1 MSSGYHHDSFAK
13 GQAFEDYV
21 QKRLFPEKDY
31 ELLHQTNAFDQN
43 SQRYI
48 GDSRLP
54 DFRFKHILTG
64 KEFHIEAKYR
74 TRPFQDAYDI
84 LSETQVATFKTV
96 HTPQIPVYIVLGYGG
111 RANWPDY
118 VSLIPYA
125 IYQDQ
130 SIPVPVA
137 YQHRMNRSSV
147 NIDLIHTAAPS
158 TDKTLETPTS
168 TASEASEVPTSSK
181 STRPR
186 KGALKYWISGIAAL
200 LILALIA
207 VGFSNTSA
215 SPQEQLQERIA
226 TYYQLSDANDL
237 TALVDY
243 ISPEMED
250 WYGISNPTPQQVMD
264 NIKDYRAKWPYSETN
279 VDWKVF
285 DVTPKQNGQYY
296 ATYTLEYKVKS
307 QTNSP
312 WRSYDLNLITVW
324 DEEMRLVSINELK
337 D

>member
-43 SQRYI
+43 SQRYV

-74 TRPFQDAYDI
+74 TKPFQDSYDI

-111 RANWPDY
+111 RATYPDY

-125 IYQDQ
+125 VYQD
-130 SIPVPVA
+130 
-137 YQHRMNRSSV
+137 
-147 NIDLIHTAAPS
+147 LIQTASPS
-158 TDKTLETPTS
+158 TEETFETPALKES
-168 TASEASEVPTSSK
+168 KASDASNTPVSK
-181 STRPR
+181 PH
-186 KGALKYWISGIAAL
+186 KGTLKYWISGVAAL
-200 LILALIA
+200 VILALFA
-207 VGFSNTSA
+207 VGFSNTSTT
-215 SPQEQLQERIA
+215 PNEQLQARIA

-237 TALVDY
+237 TRLVDY
-243 ISPEMED
+243 ISPEME
-250 WYGISNPTPQQVMD
+250 Y
-264 NIKDYRAKWPYSETN
+264 
-279 VDWKVF
+279 
-285 DVTPKQNGQYY
+285 
-296 ATYTLEYKVKS
+296 
-307 QTNSP
+307 
-312 WRSYDLNLITVW
+312 
-324 DEEMRLVSINELK
+324 
-337 D
+337 

>member
-1 MSSGYHHDSFAK
+1 MSYGYNHDSFEK

-31 ELLHQTNAFDQN
+31 ELLHQTNSFDQN
-43 SQRYI
+43 SQRYV

-84 LSETQVATFKTV
+84 LSETQVETFKTV

-111 RANWPDY
+111 RATWPDY

-137 YQHRMNRSSV
+137 YQHRINRSNV
-147 NIDLIHTAAPS
+147 NIALIQTVAQP
-158 TDKTLETPTS
+158 TEKTPETPVP
-168 TASEASEVPTSSK
+168 SETITTETPVTPIPTK
-181 STRPR
+181 PR

-200 LILALIA
+200 LLLALIA
-207 VGFSNTSA
+207 VGFSNTSTT
-215 SPQEQLQERIA
+215 PQEQLQERIA
-226 TYYQLSDANDL
+226 TYYRLSDANDL

-243 ISPEMED
+243 ISPEMEY
-250 WYGISNPTPQQVMD
+250 WYGISNPTPQQVMA
-264 NIKDYRAKWPYSETN
+264 NIKEYRTKWPYSQTTVN
-279 VDWKVF
+279 WTVF
-285 DVTPKQNGQYY
+285 DVTPKQNGQFY
-296 ATYTLEYKVKS
+296 ATYALEYKVKS
-307 QTNSP
+307 KTSSP

-337 D
+337 N